1 MLVNVAGVE
10 VFGEDRLRLT
20 YADGTVGDADLG
32 GRTCVLEPLR
42 DREYFAVGRRPRRWH
57 DRLVRQERHGARAAL
72 RRGEPRARV
81 QLLLERAVPK
91 REVEAHVR

>member
-42 DREYFAVGRRPRRWH
+42 DREHFARLAVDPDAGTIAWSDRRDMAPGP
-57 DRLVRQERHGARAAL
+57 LYA
-72 RRGEPRARV
+72 
-81 QLLLERAVPK
+81 
-91 REVEAHVR
+91 EANLAHASSSC